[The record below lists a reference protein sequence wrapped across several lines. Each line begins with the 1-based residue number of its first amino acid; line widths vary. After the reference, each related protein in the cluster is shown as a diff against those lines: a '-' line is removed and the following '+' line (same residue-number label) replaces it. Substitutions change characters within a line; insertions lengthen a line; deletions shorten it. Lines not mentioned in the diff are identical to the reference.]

1 MTNSKIQ
8 ITILFLILIF
18 ESVAYSQAVRFRPL
32 PSVIVLQPPANL
44 GNGVGR
50 GPVNRNPNPGPADE
64 DERDDPDAIDMDE
77 GTGPTVDP
85 RNSEYSEL
93 VQIGLPQ
100 FRGDGC
106 DNNSARGTLS
116 PDKTTLSII
125 FDRYAAEAG
134 GAQKKG
140 RKNCNIRIPFDVPDG
155 FRVALIKIDYRGFSS
170 APEHGKNKLFT
181 TYQFFDKRTR
191 APLHSPVKRK
201 KWFPGGQN
209 SDFTLHSMLTNR
221 PFWTQ
226 CGQDFDLYVDTRLVA
241 FTNDRQES
249 SQITLDTVDTTQVQ
263 VGYRML
269 WRKCR

>member
-1 MTNSKIQ
+1 MKSFLI
-8 ITILFLILIF
+8 FLILIIF
-18 ESVAYSQAVRFRPL
+18 DSLAHAQVRRTPTNTITS
-32 PSVIVLQPPANL
+32 PVLRA
-44 GNGVGR
+44 
-50 GPVNRNPNPGPADE
+50 PVPVTPTVRTNPGPVGRTPVPVPDE
-64 DERDDPDAIDMDE
+64 DERDDPDALDMDE

-93 VQIGLPQ
+93 VQIGDPQ

-106 DNNSARGTLS
+106 NNNSARGTLS
-116 PDKTTLSII
+116 PDKTTLSIV

-134 GAQKKG
+134 NGLKKA

-170 APEHGKNKLFT
+170 SPDNAKNKLLT

-191 APLHSPVKRK
+191 AALHSPVKRK
-201 KWFPGGQN
+201 KWFQGGFN
-209 SDFTLHSMLTNR
+209 SDFVLHSMLTNR

-241 FTNDRQES
+241 FTNDRNES
-249 SQITLDTVDTTQVQ
+249 SQITLDTIDTTQVQ
-263 VGYRML
+263 VGYRLL